1 LIWIKPKALRAGDL
15 LGICAPAGPVDM
27 GRLARGVAEIESLG
41 FRVRV
46 PEGLDDR
53 LRFMA
58 GSVERRVAEIHTLL
72 ADDEIAG
79 IVCARGG
86 AGAGALLRHL
96 DPGLV
101 LAHPKAFIGYSDAT
115 FLHRWFA
122 AQGLVTF
129 HGPMAARELADG
141 TYDRDSFLRTVTGE
155 GGPYVSEAEDLVPLR
170 AGSARGRLSGGCLS
184 ILAAACGTPWALAAS
199 EEPTILFIE
208 DVDEPP
214 YRVDRMLLQ
223 LRESGGLAG
232 VAGIVFGDMKGCAP
246 PIRADF
252 GLEEVILEALSGLEI
267 PIALGLSSG
276 HASSPAVTLPLGVRA
291 RLHCGSETRL
301 EIMEPAVS

>member
-1 LIWIKPKALRAGDL
+1 MD
-15 LGICAPAGPVDM
+15 
-27 GRLARGVAEIESLG
+27 RLARGVAEIESLG
-41 FRVRV
+41 FRARV
-46 PEGLDDR
+46 PDGIGER
-53 LRFMA
+53 LRFTA
-58 GSVERRVAEIHTLL
+58 GSVLRRVEEIHALL
-72 ADDEIAG
+72 ADDEIAA

-96 DPGLV
+96 DPRLV
-101 LAHPKAFIGYSDAT
+101 RAHPKAFVGYSDAT

-122 AQGLVTF
+122 AEHLVTF

-141 TYDRDSFLRTVTGE
+141 IYDRDSFLRTLTGE

-170 AGSARGRLSGGCLS
+170 AGSARGRLLGGCLS
-184 ILAAACGTPWALAAS
+184 ILAAAAGTPWALAAAD
-199 EEPTILFIE
+199 EPTILFIE

-252 GLEEVILEALSGLEI
+252 GLEEVILEALSGLDI

-291 RLHCGSETRL
+291 RLHCGADTRL
-301 EIMEPAVS
+301 EIMESAVS